1 MSCHPGG
8 TVFKKNSQG
17 RRETVSPF
25 VLARIMTGNED
36 DRIETPHRHP
46 LLRTQR
52 LVMRPLALS
61 DAARIQHLAGDE
73 RVTRFTSQ
81 MPYPYPDGAA
91 IEFLAKSADQ
101 VERDEVAPF
110 AITLSDEPD
119 ALIGVISLET
129 CDDGGI
135 EIGYWIGVPYWGQG
149 LMSEAVPAVAAYA
162 QRWRPGV
169 PVIAKTFPENVASQR
184 ILEKAGFV
192 RTGTGVCNAPARE
205 QKRIEDAP
213 VYEYRPDGRVTG
225 TPA

>member
-1 MSCHPGG
+1 
-8 TVFKKNSQG
+8 
-17 RRETVSPF
+17 
-25 VLARIMTGNED
+25 MTGNTD

-46 LLRTQR
+46 PLRTQR
-52 LVMRPLALS
+52 LVLRPLALS
-61 DAARIQHLAGDE
+61 DAARIQHLAGDQ

-81 MPYPYPDGAA
+81 MPYPYPDSAA
-91 IEFLAKSADQ
+91 IEFLTKSADQ
-101 VERDEVAPF
+101 VERDVAAPF
-110 AITLSDEPD
+110 AIALSQEPGD
-119 ALIGVISLET
+119 LIGVIALET
-129 CDDGGI
+129 CDDGSI

-192 RTGTGVCNAPARE
+192 RTGTGICNAPARE

-213 VYEYRPDGRVTG
+213 VYEYRPDGHLMG